1 MRFILLFSILAAFQL
16 RAQEELLFQKPSSS
30 ILQLADYERPPS
42 ISMDSKKGMVLFSYR
57 ETYKTLQDLN
67 QEELRL
73 GGLKVNSILN
83 ISSTQ
88 SYVTNLKLRAV
99 SDVKAEPEQI
109 KYLPKKPK
117 ITYVSW
123 SPTDE
128 FIAFVNMDDQGLSL

>member
-1 MRFILLFSILAAFQL
+1 MRFIIFFSLLAACQIS
-16 RAQEELLFQKPSSS
+16 AQEGLLFQQPSLP
-30 ILQLADYERPPS
+30 ILQLADYDRPPS
-42 ISMDSKKGMVLFSYR
+42 ISMDSKKVMVLFSYR

-73 GGLKVNSILN
+73 GGLRVNPLLN

-88 SYVTNLKLRAV
+88 SYVTNLKMRTL

-109 KYLPKKPK
+109 KNLPKKPK

-123 SPTDE
+123 SPND
-128 FIAFVNMDDQGLSL
+128 